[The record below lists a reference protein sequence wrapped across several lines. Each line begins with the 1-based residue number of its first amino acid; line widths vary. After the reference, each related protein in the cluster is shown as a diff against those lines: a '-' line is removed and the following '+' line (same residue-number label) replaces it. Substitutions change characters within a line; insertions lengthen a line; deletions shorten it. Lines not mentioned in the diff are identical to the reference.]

1 MGSPEPVPRRQ
12 KCPRFRERKGLA
24 LIDGTTLQ
32 TNVTFILSLHREAA
46 SLPVPNMRKSYDAVK
61 NALPHIQDLHPY
73 VPGEQ
78 PQGEGWVKLNTN
90 ENPYPPSPK
99 VAGAIAVEAEKLRLY
114 PEPLSLKLRL
124 AIGARYGLGSANVI
138 IGNGSD
144 NLLDLVTRCYVSG
157 PGAGHTVPSYSLYPV
172 VCGMS
177 GQQLIDLPFDG
188 SMELNVEAMAATGAK
203 VFFLTNPNA
212 PTGVAFTLAEIEAA
226 LQAIDGLLVVDEAY
240 VDFGGETA
248 IPLLRDYENLIV
260 VRTFSKSYSLAG
272 MRVGYAM
279 ASEDIVAMLDRVRD
293 AYNLDRI
300 AQAAALAAFEDFDY
314 FEMQREKVIT
324 TREAVRRQFDAL
336 GWFSFPSA
344 ANFLFTEPV
353 SASGASGA
361 EVASELFNFLKERR
375 ILVRYFPNHPL
386 TCAFIRVSIGTDA
399 QMQAFI
405 KGIQSWLNHA

>member
-1 MGSPEPVPRRQ
+1 M
-12 KCPRFRERKGLA
+12 K
-24 LIDGTTLQ
+24 
-32 TNVTFILSLHREAA
+32 
-46 SLPVPNMRKSYDAVK
+46 KSYDAAT
-61 NALPHIQDLHPY
+61 NALPHIQNLHAY

-78 PQGEGWVKLNTN
+78 PQGEGWTKLNTN

-99 VAGAIAVEAEKLRLY
+99 VAEAVSGEVEKLRLY
-114 PEPLSLKLRL
+114 PEPTSAKLRQ
-124 AIGARYGLGSANVI
+124 AIGERYGYSAKNVI

-144 NLLDLVTRCYVSG
+144 NLLDLVTRCFVSH

-177 GQQLIDLPFDG
+177 GQQLIDLPFDR
-188 SMELNVEAMAATGAK
+188 SMQLNVEALAATDAK

-212 PTGVAFTLAEIEAA
+212 PTGVAFSPAEIEAA

-272 MRVGYAM
+272 MRVGYAL
-279 ASEDIVAMLDRVRD
+279 ASEGIVGMLDRVRD

-300 AQAAALAAFEDFDY
+300 AQAAALAAFEDVDY
-314 FEMQREKVIT
+314 FEAQCEKVMA
-324 TREAVRRQFDAL
+324 TREATRTQLDEL
-336 GWFSFPSA
+336 GWFTYPSA
-344 ANFLFTEPV
+344 TNFLFTEPLAADG
-353 SASGASGA
+353 STGA
-361 EVASELFNFLKERR
+361 EVAADLFNFLKERR
-375 ILVRYFPNHPL
+375 VLVRYFPNHPL

-405 KGIQSWLNHA
+405 EGIQSWLNNA